1 VPYQASKSAARAV
14 KNNLF
19 SDDDSSFFRMVC
31 MSSVTLVTVT
41 YGDRLHLLRQALGSA
56 FDEGVANAVVVSNG
70 ATVPIEAECRSIFG
84 DRVQV
89 VSHSRNLGSAPG
101 FRAGMEAA
109 CRAGADYILLLDDDN
124 RLEPGSL
131 FKLLQAHRDARVK
144 SQEAPLAVVGFR
156 PENQTEINNGDT
168 RQRLHPNAFFGFHL
182 KHVPRKLWRRIRPL
196 KPAEPA
202 QLPELGLLDF
212 APYSGMLF
220 QASLIE
226 QIGLPDA
233 SFVLY
238 ADDTEFSYRVTR
250 MGGQLI
256 VVTGSRVVD
265 IEPSWNTKRL
275 HKSAAHAWLT
285 GGSDL
290 SVFYA
295 ARNRSYFERYS
306 VPHHSLV
313 RALNRLVFL
322 TGMRLLARK
331 LGKQARFALFL
342 SAVVDGEARRLG
354 PKQGFELA

>member
-1 VPYQASKSAARAV
+1 
-14 KNNLF
+14 
-19 SDDDSSFFRMVC
+19 M
-31 MSSVTLVTVT
+31 T
-41 YGDRLHLLRQALGSA
+41 YGDRLHLLRQALSSA
-56 FDEGVANAVVVSNG
+56 FSEGVANAVVVSNG
-70 ATVPIEAECRSIFG
+70 SFVPIEAECQAVFG

-89 VSHSRNLGSAPG
+89 ISHAKNLGSAPG

-131 FKLLQAHRDARVK
+131 LKLLQAYRHTLET
-144 SQEAPLAVVGFR
+144 SQDAPLAVVGFR
-156 PENQTEINNGDT
+156 PENQTEISNGST

-182 KHVPRKLWRRIRPL
+182 KHLPRKLLRRMHPLRPSGQ
-196 KPAEPA
+196 AR
-202 QLPELGLLDF
+202 LPEFGLLDV

-220 QASLIE
+220 QASLI
-226 QIGLPDA
+226 QKIGLPDA

-275 HKSAAHAWLT
+275 HKSASHAWLA

-306 VPHHSLV
+306 VPHNPLL
-313 RALNRLVFL
+313 RGLNRFVFL
-322 TGMRLLARK
+322 TGMRLLARR
-331 LGKQARFALFL
+331 LGKQARYELFL
-342 SAVVDGEARRLG
+342 SAVADGEARRLG
-354 PKQGFELA
+354 SKQGFELA